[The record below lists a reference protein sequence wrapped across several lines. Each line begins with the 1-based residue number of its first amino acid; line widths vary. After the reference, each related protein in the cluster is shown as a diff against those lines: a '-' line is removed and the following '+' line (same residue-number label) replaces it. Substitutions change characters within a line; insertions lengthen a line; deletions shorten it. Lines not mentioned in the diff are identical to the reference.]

1 MRERVNIGSG
11 KIAKMCIPVC
21 VRGATGRGS
30 HVSHHLRPRS
40 EIAASEA
47 VRSNLYLDMWITPG
61 RGKAVISVKVYRVV
75 PILVSAT
82 SGRSWPLVRCR
93 PAWRATQ
100 LARQAGQYRTILGET
115 SPISYVDDVSSC
127 TPRLHYLFASK
138 CTISRLHRPNAPSL
152 FFLNILIRFP
162 TN

>member
-1 MRERVNIGSG
+1 MTSG
-11 KIAKMCIPVC
+11 

-30 HVSHHLRPRS
+30 TTHVSHHLRPRS
-40 EIAASEA
+40 GIAASEA

-61 RGKAVISVKVYRVV
+61 CGKAEISVKVYRVV
-75 PILVSAT
+75 PSHVSASLGGKKT
-82 SGRSWPLVRCR
+82 VSSDVVRCR

-115 SPISYVDDVSSC
+115 SPISYVGDVSSC